1 MPDALRTLAKELVT
15 CSREFEPFVP
25 GNQRNVHETLAL
37 LGGLEGLARQTLKDI
52 DDERIAKQQAALQAA
67 QAEALSQIEAEADA
81 QAAQL
86 QAKIDLHTQE
96 ILKQSQAAQA
106 LRASQQKLAQTQ
118 TPSSSRQMQNAGQ
131 SHPQNSGFGSSHTQY
146 RPALRDPSVIDAL
159 LALRA
164 SRVNRSEPTAK
175 VYPPGYSSQNSQN
188 QANQRVS
195 SAASQAA
202 AVSRGQSP
210 ANARTPITAETHG
223 PNSARRAPSFTGTQ
237 AAQHDA
243 SPEYT
248 AMPRRSASG
257 TQIFRPN
264 K

>member
-118 TPSSSRQMQNAGQ
+118 TPSSSRQMQN
-131 SHPQNSGFGSSHTQY
+131 SGFGSSHTQY

-164 SRVNRSEPTAK
+164 SRVNRAEPTAK
-175 VYPPGYSSQNSQN
+175 VYPPGYSSQNSQT

-202 AVSRGQSP
+202 AVSRGQYP
-210 ANARTPITAETHG
+210 TNARTPITAETHG

>member
-1 MPDALRTLAKELVT
+1 MPDALRALAKELVT

-37 LGGLEGLARQTLKDI
+37 LGGLEGLARQTLKAI
-52 DDERIAKQQAALQAA
+52 DDERIAKQQAGIQAA
-67 QAEALSQIEAEADA
+67 QAEALSILEAEAET

-96 ILKQSQAAQA
+96 IVKQTQAARA
-106 LRASQQKLAQTQ
+106 LRAQQITATAAAAATAIPQA
-118 TPSSSRQMQNAGQ
+118 PSSSRQNQN
-131 SHPQNSGFGSSHTQY
+131 PNFGSSNTQY
-146 RPALRDPSVIDAL
+146 RPALRDPGVIDAL

-175 VYPPGYSSQNSQN
+175 VYPPGYTASRAAPA
-188 QANQRVS
+188 QAAQYPSNQRVS

-202 AVSRGQSP
+202 AVSR
-210 ANARTPITAETHG
+210 TPITAETHG
-223 PNSARRAPSFTGTQ
+223 PGSARRAPSFTGTQ
-237 AAQHDA
+237 ADLQDA
-243 SPEYT
+243 SPEYA

-257 TQIFRPN
+257 TQIFRPI